1 MKNYKL
7 VVVSLTYLLSTNAIA
22 DNCTHYPIG
31 LSKLYNSNEGKIII
45 SVAKANIITSE
56 ESAKNEAKIIARA
69 LLNKE
74 KENIINGAID
84 LVTCIDKNEAFSA
97 FEISDKSIK
106 QANKLKTQIKD
117 SLKKAPTPIQQDL
130 PNQKYL
136 ESDYQKMMQ
145 KHNKAQTN

>member
-84 LVTCIDKNEAFSA
+84 LVTCIEKNEAF
-97 FEISDKSIK
+97 
-106 QANKLKTQIKD
+106 
-117 SLKKAPTPIQQDL
+117 
-130 PNQKYL
+130 
-136 ESDYQKMMQ
+136 
-145 KHNKAQTN
+145 